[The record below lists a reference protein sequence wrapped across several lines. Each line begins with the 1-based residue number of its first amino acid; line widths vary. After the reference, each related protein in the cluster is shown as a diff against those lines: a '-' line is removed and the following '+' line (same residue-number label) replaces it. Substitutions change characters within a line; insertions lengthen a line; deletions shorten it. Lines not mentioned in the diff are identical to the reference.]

1 MEIRYPMHIEED
13 LDDVM
18 ELIEVN
24 ENLLAEH
31 PDDTLKYNLEYLNQF
46 KSELDE
52 ELNKSYERYM
62 LPSFDTIIESDVE
75 GQSPSVE
82 QSFRYLSNLQKT
94 IYALAE
100 SALHKVNK
108 YAKISDMV
116 FTGATM
122 GVGRASKGSLR
133 IQLNQ
138 IDPQTSFQP
147 FIRIATDKLNELLEC
162 GSDEDLLK
170 AQAMK
175 LGYQPISRYKSLLDG
190 INKDKI
196 TVKLFDKIKP
206 DEYKSQIITPEFA
219 ETVYTAIVQA
229 EPKKEVYR
237 EEIEGELVTIDGRND
252 KIIISTFDGK
262 NKKDI
267 PISFDNE
274 RFGSLMGTKYQKQI
288 TVEVEITEF
297 YHELEADTLD
307 EIVFKKFI

>member
-1 MEIRYPMHIEED
+1 MEVRYPMHIEED

-24 ENLLAEH
+24 ENLLSEH
-31 PDDTLKYNLEYLNQF
+31 PDDTLKYNLKYLNQF

-52 ELNKSYERYM
+52 ELNKSHERYM
-62 LPSFDTIIESDVE
+62 LASFDTIIESDVKD
-75 GQSPSVE
+75 QSPSVE

-138 IDPQTSFQP
+138 IDHQTSFQP
-147 FIRIATDKLNELLEC
+147 YIRIATDKLNELLEC

-170 AQAMK
+170 EQAMK
-175 LGYQPISRYKSLLDG
+175 LGYQPISRYKALLDG
-190 INKDKI
+190 INKDKL

-206 DEYKSQIITPEFA
+206 EEYESRIITPEFA
-219 ETVYTAIVQA
+219 ETVFTAIVQA

-237 EEIEGELVTIDGRND
+237 EEIEGELVTIDGRSD

-274 RFGSLMGTKYQKQI
+274 RFGSLIGNKYKKQI
-288 TVEVEITEF
+288 KVEVEITEF

-307 EIVFKKFI
+307 EIVFKRFI